1 MWRLALRATLW
12 VAGVLVVVGLL
23 NLPRDV
29 AVFFIGG
36 LLLVLLVPCV
46 AIVAAI
52 AVVDAFRGFNRPLM
66 IWSLAILVGLL
77 LAPFSGWA
85 LDWPRDQLRLV
96 LWSAILD
103 LPPFGKPPEDGVLIM
118 WEDWGWG
125 GMNNMSVLVA
135 ARDDALTL
143 EAAKARWSGTDCD
156 VVALRRLRYGIFVVT
171 TMDCEL
177 PTDR

>member
-1 MWRLALRATLW
+1 MACCISRVVLSLPILNSFATCRTASL
-12 VAGVLVVVGLL
+12 VPRSVLILD
-23 NLPRDV
+23 P
-29 AVFFIGG
+29 
-36 LLLVLLVPCV
+36 LLLV

-125 GMNNMSVLVA
+125 GMPVA
-135 ARDDALTL
+135 EYRKKFA
-143 EAAKARWSGTDCD
+143 GPP
-156 VVALRRLRYGIFVVT
+156 G
-171 TMDCEL
+171 
-177 PTDR
+177 